1 MPQIPALFQP
11 WPPEPEPDE
20 YDVIFI
26 PNENFETNQLHG
38 VNDMGDETTFTYD
51 DGSTFTYNA
60 DGSTTTITTD
70 ANGTITTTTTPATQT
85 ASSSGGVV

>member
-60 DGSTTTITTD
+60 DGSTTVT
-70 ANGTITTTTTPATQT
+70 
-85 ASSSGGVV
+85 SGDGYTEN